1 MSFDV
6 LGHTLQL
13 LSRKATISD
22 LRPRVRTSQ
31 QLNCERHAEAV
42 GIERTARETSS
53 ILGFQRPSDVLDA
66 GIPKLVSRLELRLL
80 RADTQLLRHL
90 VQHRWGQ
97 APAKGVA
104 RTLNLHPH
112 VLC

>member
-22 LRPRVRTSQ
+22 LRRRVRTSQ

-42 GIERTARETSS
+42 GIERTAWETSS
-53 ILGFQRPSDVLDA
+53 ILGFQRPSDGL
-66 GIPKLVSRLELRLL
+66 GERLPELVCRLELRLL

-90 VQHRWGQ
+90 VQHTWWQ
-97 APAKGVA
+97 A
-104 RTLNLHPH
+104 HEQ
-112 VLC
+112 